1 MISRLSASEVVWCA
15 SALLFVYHFRSA
27 MPPKNKNANVQKD
40 SAEAVSMD
48 IDKLSPD
55 GKILINMMKSEFQK
69 FREEF
74 SGLLAAKNTEIER
87 LQAKV
92 LSLEDELKKVKD
104 NIDGAEA
111 YERRDTIVLSGSSI
125 PAGSQ
130 GENCV
135 ATVQSLIKDK
145 FRVEVSDHDI
155 SCSPRLGPKPNN
167 QEPDKRSLIVKFC
180 RRDVKT
186 NVLISGRRAKAH
198 GLFVNES
205 LTPAR
210 NSIYRTLRTI
220 KRSHPQLVKGCSTFD
235 GNVFAYTKAPNPNST
250 RDVRHKINTH
260 ERLTKFCEEHVK
272 QPLSAFLDQ

>member
-1 MISRLSASEVVWCA
+1 
-15 SALLFVYHFRSA
+15 
-27 MPPKNKNANVQKD
+27 MPPKRNFRVQED
-40 SAEAVSMD
+40 SVASEME
-48 IDKLSPD
+48 KLSPD
-55 GKILINMMKSEFQK
+55 GKVLFNLMKSEFQK

-74 SGLLAAKNTEIER
+74 ADMLESKNSEIEQ

-92 LSLEDELKKVKD
+92 LTLEDELTKVKD
-104 NIDGAEA
+104 NIDSTEA

-125 PAGSQ
+125 PEGSR

-135 ATVQSLIKDK
+135 ATAQSLIKEK
-145 FRVEVSDHDI
+145 FRVEVSDSDI
-155 SCSPRLGPKPNN
+155 SCSHRLGTKPAN

-186 NVLISGRRAKAH
+186 NVLLSGRRAKAH

-210 NSIYRTLRTI
+210 NSIFRTLRII
-220 KRSHPQLVKGCSTFD
+220 KRSHPQLVQGCSTFD
-235 GNVFAYTKAPNPNST
+235 GNVFAYTKSTNPNST

-260 ERLTKFCEEHVK
+260 SRLVQFCDDHVK
-272 QPLSAFLDQ
+272 LPLTTFLDQ